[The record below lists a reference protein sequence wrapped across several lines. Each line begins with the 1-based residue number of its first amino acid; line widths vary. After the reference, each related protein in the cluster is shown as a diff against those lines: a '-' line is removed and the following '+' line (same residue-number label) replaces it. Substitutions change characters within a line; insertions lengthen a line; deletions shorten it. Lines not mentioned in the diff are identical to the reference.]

1 MSPTYK
7 WVCKL
12 CSAVNPVGTSS
23 CTKCGF
29 SAVASAHEVDA
40 ARSELG
46 VREPLAKQC
55 SVEIETLEPASLPA
69 KFIHGVLFT
78 ILIVGAILGKFAPPI
93 WLNIVGVILAGVAF
107 VGLWAV
113 GWIRKGEKSHV

>member
-1 MSPTYK
+1 M
-7 WVCKL
+7 CKL
-12 CSAVNPVGTSS
+12 CSATNAAGASTCS
-23 CTKCGF
+23 KCGF
-29 SAVASAHEVDA
+29 LASASANEVDA
-40 ARSELG
+40 ARPELG
-46 VREPLAKQC
+46 VRKPLAKQC

>member
-1 MSPTYK
+1 MSPKYN

-12 CSAVNPVGTSS
+12 CSATNAAGASACS
-23 CTKCGF
+23 KCGF
-29 SAVASAHEVDA
+29 SASASANEVDA

-46 VREPLAKQC
+46 VREPLAKQP
-55 SVEIETLEPASLPA
+55 SVEIEPLEPASLPV

-78 ILIVGAILGKFAPPI
+78 ILIVGAILCKFAPPI
-93 WLNIVGVILAGVAF
+93 WLNIVGLLLAGVAF
-107 VGLWAV
+107 VGLWGV

>member
-1 MSPTYK
+1 MQRAPRP
-7 WVCKL
+7 VQ
-12 CSAVNPVGTSS
+12 SAA
-23 CTKCGF
+23 F
-29 SAVASAHEVDA
+29 LASASANEVDA

-46 VREPLAKQC
+46 VREPLAKQR

-69 KFIHGVLFT
+69 KFIHGVLVT

-107 VGLWAV
+107 VGLWGV